1 MSEITRVAI
10 VGAGY
15 MGGGIAQVLAQSGVA
30 CVLLDAVAGRAQT
43 RRDEVLAE
51 ADSHLAR
58 GFITAAER
66 ETLTANL
73 SASEDLPATVGSADL
88 IMEVVFEEISLKHE
102 VLRTIEKHAR
112 PDAIIGSNTSAIPIG
127 ELAEALEKPERFAG
141 IHWFNPAPLLPGVEV
156 IAHATTDRSL
166 LSGIV
171 TMLEN
176 AGKEPAIVADTPGFV
191 CNRLQFALYKEAV
204 QMVQDGAATPEEI
217 DTVVRASFGFRLAL
231 YGPFAVGDMAG
242 LDVYANSYVS
252 LERAFG
258 ERFTVPAMLKERV
271 DSGDLGIKTGG
282 GFLGLEADEAR
293 RMIEARDNAY
303 AQLLKLRR
311 QLREESR

>member
-1 MSEITRVAI
+1 MSEITRVAV

-15 MGGGIAQVLAQSGVA
+15 MGGGIAQVLAQSGID

-43 RRDEVLAE
+43 RRDEVIAE
-51 ADSHLAR
+51 ADSHLAQ
-58 GFITAAER
+58 GFITETER
-66 ETLTANL
+66 TALEAHL
-73 SASEDLPATVGSADL
+73 SASEDLPTTVASADL
-88 IMEVVFEEISLKHE
+88 IMEVVFEELGLKHE

-127 ELAEALEKPERFAG
+127 ELATVLERPERFAG

-156 IAHATTDRSL
+156 IAHETTDRSL

-171 TMLEN
+171 SMLEN

-204 QMVQDGAATPEEI
+204 RMVEEGAATPQEI

-252 LERAFG
+252 LEKALG
-258 ERFTVPAMLKERV
+258 ERYEVPALLKERV
-271 DSGDLGIKTGG
+271 DAGDLGIKTGG
-282 GFLGLEADEAR
+282 GFLGLNADEAR
-293 RMIEARDNAY
+293 EMIEQRDTAY
-303 AQLLKLRR
+303 SKLLQLRR
-311 QLREESR
+311 QLREES